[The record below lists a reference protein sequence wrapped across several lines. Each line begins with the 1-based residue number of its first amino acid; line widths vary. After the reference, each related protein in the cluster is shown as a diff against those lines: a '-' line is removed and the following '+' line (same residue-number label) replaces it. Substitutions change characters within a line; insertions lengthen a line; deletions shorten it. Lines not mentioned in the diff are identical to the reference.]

1 MKVNSFIELAK
12 ALEEGPMYFVYDE
25 VNYEVYLD
33 LDGIWCGQ
41 IGEKKG
47 GHYIAPMSQC
57 DIELSYTK
65 PIPKHALVVCWDNG
79 DEFYRYLGFYDE
91 KTNDKFSVANLLNS
105 NRVSYSTWDNVEV
118 IPTNPTIGLY
128 EGPFAWA
135 NEAIKKLK
143 ELD

>member
-1 MKVNSFIELAK
+1 MCN
-12 ALEEGPMYFVYDE
+12 FVAFLISD
-25 VNYEVYLD
+25 
-33 LDGIWCGQ
+33 Q
-41 IGEKKG
+41 
-47 GHYIAPMSQC
+47 
-57 DIELSYTK
+57 IELSYTK

-91 KTNDKFSVANLLNS
+91 KTNNEFSVAKFLNS
-105 NRVSYSTWDNVEV
+105 NRVNYSMWDNVEV
-118 IPTNPTIGLY
+118 IPTNPETGLY